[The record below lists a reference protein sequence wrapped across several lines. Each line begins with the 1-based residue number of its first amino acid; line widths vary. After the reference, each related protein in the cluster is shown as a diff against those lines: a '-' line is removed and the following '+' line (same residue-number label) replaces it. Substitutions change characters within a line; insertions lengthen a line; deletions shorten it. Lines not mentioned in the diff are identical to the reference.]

1 MRNFFSLLGGAV
13 LGAVAALLLAPQS
26 GEETRAKIRELLK
39 EKMPNLSKE
48 KMEELVDQVVEK
60 AKSFG
65 SDKEEEPAEA

>member
-48 KMEELVDQVVEK
+48 KIEELVDQVVEK